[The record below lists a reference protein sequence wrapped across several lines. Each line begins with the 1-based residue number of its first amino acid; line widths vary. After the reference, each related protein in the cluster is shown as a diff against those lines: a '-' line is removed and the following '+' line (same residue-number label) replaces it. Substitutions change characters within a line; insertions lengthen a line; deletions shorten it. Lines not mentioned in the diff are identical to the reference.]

1 MTAVY
6 RASGRYKHG
15 AVTVFGLN
23 VSPTDTAY
31 LDFGESPLLEQP
43 VDVYILSPYDGILS
57 KYAVLSIYNF
67 YTPVIEARKSSSVT
81 SILCSYRWHEIIH
94 HSSFCDIFTK
104 FLQPHIASPRHC
116 SVWPHHSLFIFCHL
130 HSFLTYFVPS
140 WMLNLISI
148 NQQVALT
155 CLPTSSSLYIT
166 VCSFQRTLPCL

>member
-67 YTPVIEARKSSSVT
+67 YTPVVKARKSSSVT
-81 SILCSYRWHEIIH
+81 SILCSYHWHGITH
-94 HSSFCDIFTK
+94 NSSFSNFYNRI
-104 FLQPHIASPRHC
+104 L
-116 SVWPHHSLFIFCHL
+116 HHL
-130 HSFLTYFVPS
+130 
-140 WMLNLISI
+140 
-148 NQQVALT
+148 
-155 CLPTSSSLYIT
+155 IT
-166 VCSFQRTLPCL
+166 VQSDHITHFSAFVSFTHS